1 MLHRCSSRPT
11 TSAKLGAR
19 STGSPS
25 CCARPKLTRVGSV
38 TPRSTEVSRLGPAP
52 KREPLPVRWTVP
64 VGSGY
69 FLVSFAGF
77 LQWEVSLEERKAPN
91 WSTSSFPSPWVT
103 RPCRHSPWCLAL
115 SRLSY
120 CGRLR
125 TSLFRLG
132 VLAGPQLL
140 LELLPEPDCVWTRQ
154 GLHPRVFASGA
165 RRLVPQLVQSS
176 TGATDAAREPLFV
189 MEVLLRKLDRQS
201 VLWPVLLDA
210 KSNGLVSAI
219 GAVLRASGFHSF
231 AACGAHRWPAH
242 RPTSSHSVPG
252 VKGTVGEPSSP
263 IRACPLGEASTAGR
277 RPPADLLGSSR
288 RHELPFHSW
297 PSLCHA
303 FYGLASRW
311 WMLPSP
317 LGYPS

>member
-1 MLHRCSSRPT
+1 MTCTSWSTSQRVLRSPFPSSHAGFLRSSVSFPRRASSRP
-11 TSAKLGAR
+11 
-19 STGSPS
+19 SPS
-25 CCARPKLTRVGSV
+25 
-38 TPRSTEVSRLGPAP
+38 
-52 KREPLPVRWTVP
+52 
-64 VGSGY
+64 
-69 FLVSFAGF
+69 
-77 LQWEVSLEERKAPN
+77 
-91 WSTSSFPSPWVT
+91 SSPSPCIT
-103 RPCRHSPWCLAL
+103 RPCRRSPLCLAS

-165 RRLVPQLVQSS
+165 RRLVPPVVQSS
-176 TGATDAAREPLFV
+176 TGATDAAREPLFAR
-189 MEVLLRKLDRQS
+189 EVLLRKLDRQS

-219 GAVLRASGFHSF
+219 GAVFRASGFHSF

-242 RPTSSHSVPG
+242 RPITSHSVPG

-263 IRACPLGEASTAGR
+263 FRACPMGEASTAGR

-317 LGYPS
+317 LGNPS